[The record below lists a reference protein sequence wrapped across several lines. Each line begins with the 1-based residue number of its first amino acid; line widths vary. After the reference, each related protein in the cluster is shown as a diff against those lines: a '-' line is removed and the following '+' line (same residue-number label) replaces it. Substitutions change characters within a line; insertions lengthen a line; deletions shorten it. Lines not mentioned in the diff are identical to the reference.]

1 MDFEYGPFRVYGG
14 IKYYKVRHAIL
25 CCSCNETIE
34 SKEIHEFKTCGC
46 GAVSIDGGLQ
56 GRVIG
61 TSYEDRSMFC
71 AFVGGKRLWLP
82 LLK

>member
-82 LLK
+82 RF